1 MTVRPARIIIGK
13 MNTYTA
19 VVKNDSAWWYGWIEE
34 VPGVNAQEATRD
46 ELLVALRECLAEAAE
61 LNREDALEAAQD
73 DYTEEPIA
81 L

>member
-1 MTVRPARIIIGK
+1 

-19 VVKNDSAWWYGWIEE
+19 VVKREGNWWYGWVEE
-34 VPGVNAQEATRD
+34 VPGVNAQETSRE
-46 ELLVALRECLAEAAE
+46 ELIHALRECLGE
-61 LNREDALEAAQD
+61 ALEMNRREALESAAS